1 MKIKLYQINHDR
13 DEKRVGFM
21 DLRYTLNNGGV
32 DAEIYDCVF
41 DGEIDAQDLEDVFRI
56 FNIEK
61 PENYYGRSMSVS
73 DVVHVIGSGDV
84 ESGFYYCDNI
94 GFGKIEFKAT
104 ETA

>member
-1 MKIKLYQINHDR
+1 MKIRVYQIDTDR
-13 DEKRVGFM
+13 DEKRVAFM
-21 DLRYTLNNGGV
+21 SLSYAMQNGGV
-32 DAEIYDCVF
+32 DAGIYDCVYN
-41 DGEIDAQDLEDVFRI
+41 GEIDARDLEDVFRI

-94 GFGKIEFKAT
+94 GFGKIEFKAM